1 MPTEPTRK
9 TTFWTTLLFLDGMEN
24 VLSPKD
30 AAN

>member
-1 MPTEPTRK
+1 MPAKPSHR

-24 VLSPKD
+24 VLSSKD